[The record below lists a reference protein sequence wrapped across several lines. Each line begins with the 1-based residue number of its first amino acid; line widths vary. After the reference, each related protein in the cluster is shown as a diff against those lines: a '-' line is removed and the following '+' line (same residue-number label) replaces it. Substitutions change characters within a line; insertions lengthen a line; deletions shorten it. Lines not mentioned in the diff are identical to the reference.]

1 MLIRFTFWILVV
13 PVLLSWAMGPSGV
26 WIPPFMS
33 FARPPGC
40 HESSHL
46 SLDAEK
52 YQSYKEENATIN
64 QDTVAQDLKVTAR
77 KWRVLNDRK
86 DVQLKPV
93 SVTSSLNV
101 STKSS
106 TWVSGLLTTLWALAP
121 LSSLGFLSTYC
132 YLLQNN
138 PCVLSSHSLTNP
150 SESLHVRLSRSL
162 STGFKF
168 PLPTVICCPSPPHL
182 TFCDISP
189 CDWYCFF
196 PRLEVKRWE
205 AGPTPFPNL
214 ACRGSQFSSQMS
226 SPMVTDSR
234 HGIPLGISSWNYQKT
249 KKYYFFIFPHINTF

>member
-1 MLIRFTFWILVV
+1 MCSWNLSVW
-13 PVLLSWAMGPSGV
+13 LLPS
-26 WIPPFMS
+26 MS
-33 FARPPGC
+33 
-40 HESSHL
+40 
-46 SLDAEK
+46 
-52 YQSYKEENATIN
+52 
-64 QDTVAQDLKVTAR
+64 
-77 KWRVLNDRK
+77 VLNL
-86 DVQLKPV
+86 QHGSQELH
-93 SVTSSLNV
+93 
-101 STKSS
+101 
-106 TWVSGLLTTLWALAP
+106 TTLWALAP
-121 LSSLGFLSTYC
+121 LSSLGFLSTHC

-168 PLPTVICCPSPPHL
+168 PLPTVICCPPPPHL